1 MKILVLNKLRTHNI
15 AEYGVQF
22 GKVNKLPFSDDNL
35 EGFLT
40 TR

>member
-1 MKILVLNKLRTHNI
+1 MVVLNKLCTENI

-22 GKVNKLPFSDDNL
+22 GKVNKLPFRDDNL
-35 EGFLT
+35 QAFLI